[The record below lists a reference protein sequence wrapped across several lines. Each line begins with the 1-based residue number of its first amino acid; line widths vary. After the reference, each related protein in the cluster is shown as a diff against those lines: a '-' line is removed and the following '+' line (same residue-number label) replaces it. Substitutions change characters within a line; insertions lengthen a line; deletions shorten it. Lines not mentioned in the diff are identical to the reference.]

1 MTALKYSAATLALLL
16 ASGMAY
22 AQDSTAVQPQPGTVT
37 AIECPAPGSVPEAD
51 LKPECT
57 PGMSSSAAPKA
68 EGDTAAT
75 GTAEAPPAT
84 TEIPK
89 TEADSMATGTAEVP
103 KQDGTAAASGTTAA
117 TESVALE
124 VNPATAVLAS
134 QFMGQAV
141 YSTGNENVGEINDL
155 VMSKDLDTVVAIVGV
170 GGFLGMGEKDVAIPV
185 GDITATKDAN
195 NNLRLTI
202 ASTKEQLEAA
212 PVFDRTALK

>member
-1 MTALKYSAATLALLL
+1 
-16 ASGMAY
+16 MAY

-51 LKPECT
+51 LKPECK
-57 PGMSSSAAPKA
+57 PGMSTSAAPKV
-68 EGDTAAT
+68 EGDVTAK

-84 TEIPK
+84 TETPK
-89 TEADSMATGTAEVP
+89 TEADTMATGTVEVP
-103 KQDGTAAASGTTAA
+103 KQDGAASGTATA
-117 TESVALE
+117 TESAALD

-141 YSTGNENVGEINDL
+141 YSSGNENVGEINDL
-155 VMSKDLDTVVAIVGV
+155 VMSKDLDTVVAIIGV

-202 ASTKEQLEAA
+202 AATKEQLEAA